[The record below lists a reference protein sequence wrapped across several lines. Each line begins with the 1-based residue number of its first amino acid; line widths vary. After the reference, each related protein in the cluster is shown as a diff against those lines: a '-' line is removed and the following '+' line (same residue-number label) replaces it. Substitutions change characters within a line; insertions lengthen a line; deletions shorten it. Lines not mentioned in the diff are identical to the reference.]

1 MLHWIWNMGGLKAI
15 EERNKVKA
23 GLIYDTIDQS
33 GGFYKA
39 TLM

>member
-23 GLIYDTIDQS
+23 GLIYDTIDQAAVS
-33 GGFYKA
+33 TKA